1 MRLSQLLRLLWA
13 APWSL
18 LGLLVGAAMLG
29 RNAALLN
36 ALRSHDQISVRQ

>member
-1 MRLSQLLRLLWA
+1 MRLSQLLRVLRA

-36 ALRSHDQISVRQ
+36 ALRNHDQRPVRQ

>member
-1 MRLSQLLRLLWA
+1 MRLSQLLRLLGA

-29 RNAALLN
+29 RNATLLD
-36 ALRSHDQISVRQ
+36 ALRSHDQRPVHQ